1 MIGIFAK
8 EKKKMAEMET
18 TEQQSLIKPEIY
30 NGEDKMENDYANEF
44 KAQAQEYGQKL
55 QDAAVKAKGYATEKF
70 NQAGDKLK
78 ELQDK
83 NPQEIVEEAKEYAR
97 KKPGEALLISA
108 AVGLVLG
115 FLLKR
120 R

>member
-1 MIGIFAK
+1 
-8 EKKKMAEMET
+8 MAEMET
-18 TEQQSLIKPEIY
+18 NNEQSLIKPEAY
-30 NGEDKMENDYANEF
+30 NGEDKMENDYFNDF
-44 KAQAQEYGQKL
+44 KAQAQDYGQKL
-55 QDAAVKAKGYATEKF
+55 QDAAYKAKDYAAEKF

-78 ELQDK
+78 DLQDK
-83 NPQEIVEEAKEYAR
+83 NPQQILEEAKEYAR
-97 KKPGEALLISA
+97 KKPGEAILISA